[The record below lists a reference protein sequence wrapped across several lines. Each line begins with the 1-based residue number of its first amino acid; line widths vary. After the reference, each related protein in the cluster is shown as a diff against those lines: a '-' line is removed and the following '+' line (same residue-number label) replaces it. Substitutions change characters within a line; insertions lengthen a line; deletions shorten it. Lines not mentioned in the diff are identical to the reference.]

1 MIEIMY
7 TINVMPLNHLETIP
21 PPHSQS
27 MEKLFSMK
35 LVRDIKK
42 IGAHSLRLFHVLLR
56 QFLTPNL
63 LFSTYFSHSNFT
75 HT

>member
-1 MIEIMY
+1 MC

-21 PPHSQS
+21 PHSQS
-27 MEKLFSMK
+27 MAKLFSMK

-42 IGAHSLRLFHVLLR
+42 IGAHYLRLFHVLLR
-56 QFLTPNL
+56 EFLTPNL
-63 LFSTYFSHSNFT
+63 LFSTYSSHSNFT